1 VRPHL
6 HHSTWL
12 DSSILHLGLLVLS
25 IVFSIIVLGIAAY
38 LQSLAKNVAN
48 FVDLAIA
55 TAVITIL
62 TLPVL

>member
-6 HHSTWL
+6 HLSTWL